1 MLKLCFQ
8 SITTVL
14 ISIVCVSV
22 FAQTAPATQTAAA
35 NEIRNAETWL
45 RDGDRIFVQ
54 YGVFNTHF
62 KKNPEHEN
70 ENNKVTIQIYSNY
83 DRVWGADKTIF
94 GISLLKN
101 SFGQPTQ
108 YLYWGQKWD
117 FGDYFYAK
125 ITAGLIHGYKGQYR
139 DKIPFN
145 KAGVAPAI
153 IPTFGVQY
161 KDVSVEG
168 MLLGASAFM
177 VGVGYTF

>member
-1 MLKLCFQ
+1 VKRTATLLTLLVAC
-8 SITTVL
+8 L
-14 ISIVCVSV
+14 NGISA
-22 FAQTAPATQTAAA
+22 AQTTPAMQTAAA
-35 NEIRNAETWL
+35 NQVRNAETWL
-45 RDGDRIFVQ
+45 RDGDRIFLQ

-62 KKNPEHEN
+62 NPSPDHVN
-70 ENNKVTIQIYSNY
+70 RNHKITLQIYSNY
-83 DRVWGADKTIF
+83 DRVWGADKTLF
-94 GISLLKN
+94 GVSILKN

-108 YLYWGQKWD
+108 YVYWGQKWD

-125 ITAGLIHGYKGQYR
+125 VTAGLIHGYKGKYR

-153 IPTFGVQY
+153 VPAFGMQY

-168 MLLGASAFM
+168 ILLGASAFM

>member
-1 MLKLCFQ
+1 VQRFSKFSFAMLIGVFSSLA
-8 SITTVL
+8 
-14 ISIVCVSV
+14 
-22 FAQTAPATQTAAA
+22 FAQSTPATQTAAA
-35 NEIRNAETWL
+35 NQVRNAETWL

-54 YGVFNTHF
+54 YGVYNVHFNPQPDHV
-62 KKNPEHEN
+62 NRNH
-70 ENNKVTIQIYSNY
+70 KVTIQIYSNY

-117 FGDYFYAK
+117 FGEHFYAK